1 MHTKVAV
8 IGCGA
13 VVQQL
18 YKTPLQQLER
28 RGLIDLVG
36 LVDIDAARAI
46 KFQRHFKKSI
56 VYTDL
61 LKAIVESQPELVIV
75 ASPARLHEE
84 HTILALQNHCNV
96 LCEKPMAVTKVQCE
110 KMNDAA
116 KRTGMKL
123 SIGMIRRY
131 YPALRKA
138 KTIILS
144 GLLGEVTSFTYSEG
158 LLYNW
163 PIETKDGF
171 LRKDGGGGVLLD
183 MGAHVFDIL
192 FWLFGKPKILSH
204 YDDCIKN
211 GIEAST
217 VTKLDFN
224 GISGFVHLSWEYDLP
239 NTLCINFT
247 NGKIIISLDSIDNL
261 QVMENNNSHITIPEV
276 TYPIAVI
283 DNRQHT
289 MIPRNV
295 YDCIHMN
302 ILQMLWSIDKNEMPE
317 NNGDDAA
324 TVISTI
330 EECYQIAEPIDMT
343 WLPADENISF
353 KNLHWRQ
360 HSWNQ

>member
-1 MHTKVAV
+1 MHTKVSV

-18 YKTPLQQLER
+18 YRIPLQKLEK

-36 LVDIDAARAI
+36 LVDIDAARAM

-56 VYTDL
+56 VYSDL
-61 LKAIVESQPELVIV
+61 LKAIFESQLELVIV

-84 HTILALQNHCNV
+84 HTILALQNKCNV
-96 LCEKPMAVTKVQCE
+96 LCEKPMAVTKIQCE
-110 KMNDAA
+110 KMNDAV

-138 KTIILS
+138 KNIIKS
-144 GLLGEVTSFTYSEG
+144 GLLGAATSFTYSEG

-163 PIETKDGF
+163 PVETKDSL
-171 LRKDGGGGVLLD
+171 LRKDEGGGVLLD

-192 FWLFGKPKILSH
+192 FWLFGKPKIISH
-204 YDDCIKN
+204 YDDCLKN
-211 GIEAST
+211 GIESST
-217 VTKLDFN
+217 VTKLDIN
-224 GISGFVHLSWEYDLP
+224 GISGFVHLSWAYDLP
-239 NTLCINFT
+239 NLLCVNFT
-247 NGKIIISLDSIDNL
+247 NGKMIIPLDGIDQI
-261 QVMENNNSHITIPEV
+261 QVKENNNSHIAIPDV
-276 TYPIAVI
+276 TYPFSM
-283 DNRQHT
+283 DENRQTT
-289 MIPRNV
+289 MVPRNI
-295 YDCIHMN
+295 YDCIYVS
-302 ILQMLWSIDKNEMPE
+302 ILQMLWSIENNEIPE
-317 NNGDDAA
+317 NNGEDAA

-330 EECYQIAEPIDMT
+330 EECYQMAEPIDMN

>member
-1 MHTKVAV
+1 MHKKVSV

-18 YKTPLQQLER
+18 YRTPLQQLER
-28 RGLIDLVG
+28 HGLIDLVG
-36 LVDIDAARAI
+36 LVDIDSTRAM
-46 KFQRHFKKSI
+46 KFQRYFKKAI
-56 VYTDL
+56 VYNDL
-61 LKAIVESQPELVIV
+61 QKSIVESQSELIIV
-75 ASPARLHEE
+75 ASPARYHKE
-84 HTILALQNHCNV
+84 HTILGLQNHCNV
-96 LCEKPMAVTKVQCE
+96 LCEKPMSITKIQCE
-110 KMNDAA
+110 EMNDAA

-138 KTIILS
+138 KNIIKS
-144 GLLGEVTSFTYSEG
+144 GLLGEVTSFYYSEG

-163 PIETKDGF
+163 PVETKDGF
-171 LRKDGGGGVLLD
+171 LIKDGGGGVLLD

-204 YDDCIKN
+204 YDDCLKN

-224 GISGFVHLSWEYDLP
+224 GISGIVHLSWEYDLP

-247 NGKIIISLDSIDNL
+247 NGKIIIYLDSIDKI
-261 QVMENNNSHITIPEV
+261 QVKENNNVNIAITDV
-276 TYPIAVI
+276 TYPFFN
-283 DNRQHT
+283 DENRKNA
-289 MIPRNV
+289 MVPRNV
-295 YDCIHMN
+295 HDCIYMN
-302 ILQMLWSIDKNEMPE
+302 ILQMLWSIDNNEMPE
-317 NNGDDAA
+317 NNGVDAA

-330 EECYQIAEPIDMT
+330 EECYQIAQPIDMN

-360 HSWNQ
+360 YSWNQ